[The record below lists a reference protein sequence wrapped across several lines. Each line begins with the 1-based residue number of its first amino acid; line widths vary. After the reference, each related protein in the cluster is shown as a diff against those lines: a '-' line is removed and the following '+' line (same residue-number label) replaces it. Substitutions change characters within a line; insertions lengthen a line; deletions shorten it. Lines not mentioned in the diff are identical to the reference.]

1 LIDAAVILSPGRT
14 GSSLIRQNLLT
25 CFKSVEHTHQATYKP
40 QNKNT
45 IGVISYRR
53 DDFAAIMSMF
63 LGAKNNEHTKYS
75 NQYIE
80 PFAVDLGSFEKYYVG
95 YHMFYKFIK
104 TEYYAKTIAVYYD
117 DMIQDPKYLF
127 SLFGID
133 ATTDYTVT
141 EKSPR
146 KAIDFI
152 INFIELKELHSFLEK
167 DKVNILAASL
177 ETFHNVG

>member
-1 LIDAAVILSPGRT
+1 
-14 GSSLIRQNLLT
+14 
-25 CFKSVEHTHQATYKP
+25 
-40 QNKNT
+40 
-45 IGVISYRR
+45 
-53 DDFAAIMSMF
+53 
-63 LGAKNNEHTKYS
+63 
-75 NQYIE
+75 
-80 PFAVDLGSFEKYYVG
+80 
-95 YHMFYKFIK
+95 MFYKFIK
-104 TEYYAKTIAVYYD
+104 TEYYAKTSAVYYD

-167 DKVNILAASL
+167 DKVNILAVSL